1 MSNICIEPELEGW
14 KEFLDEKLTE
24 NILNTGYLCLEI
36 PESFKLSKV
45 TPENSSNYQ
54 YSVMYTPCDIRELAL
69 YCGEE
74 QGEYISQLLK
84 LVFERLLQLVGIN
97 DIFLHN
103 NNTKIPFQS
112 SRECKKPKLDEENCD
127 QSKSDPLLK
136 LELSSN
142 HENKSKE
149 ETKWFLCRTVSVNSH
164 SLPLSTPINW
174 ISCEDI
180 EHILHTVKDAFHL
193 HDMFY
198 LCFPLRLKHSCTHED
213 KDRIGINVSAQKE
226 MVILL
231 TEKFSEFS
239 NHVKKSIYFNS
250 LVGEDL
256 ENGEINVETNPK
268 VDQVKLIESK
278 NWNRYYPMNSLRVG
292 LFMTLKIS
300 TVNLFKMN
308 PGLFQTPLFINPFYN
323 STSCPSC
330 YFSWLRLINSKNG
343 DDNNSSNSS
352 TFDDIEKVLNDE
364 EMLILALETKV
375 RIFLNGSSPHEEYI
389 KVRKVIQNST
399 ETNGELAENIPNI
412 YAGEAIWPGIT
423 SKGAFN
429 PKVLIGLIN
438 ANSMVLGAKLVNKI
452 HENEHENEH
461 EYEHEYEH
469 ENNNNEM
476 NAESQINVEAR
487 TSIIEG
493 ADQWTQGG
501 EIAFQSKYS
510 DIELYEK
517 NLEDFIF
524 EKIHDEDPNCCG
536 SKRKEEFPNDITIGG
551 TRLVKVC
558 SKYTMVP
565 YFGSRSIV
573 KINDSQV
580 HGCSALGISRD
591 KKNLSKNISVNLLSQ
606 ICSYL
611 PLKDFSNFRLVCR
624 THCCRTIFNSY
635 VQNLT
640 LFESDLYLPILGQLY
655 PLLSKAKSISV
666 IQTFDE
672 NFNQFEM
679 FNSEFNGNVANLHS
693 QYCRIPP
700 IAIQCLAAYTPKVK
714 KMIFTNHSNANLAKI
729 ISRASGRKP
738 ETIVV
743 SQNFANNQSLGI
755 NFNADEN
762 QDNYG
767 DEQISQE
774 IIDSLEN
781 SGQTINFPD
790 GLNGGDI
797 TGEIGDEIN
806 DGNSSGNANG
816 GNLNGDIIR
825 SNTNMI
831 NNGNNQDMN
840 ENTQFSNS
848 NLSSNPGQ
856 NSQETELSNTDQS
869 LLLNLQTF
877 PESGTSISPSLIEIH
892 IIGSIESSNSLPTS
906 LFRIPITAPF
916 RKLIRYF
923 RDVAA
928 IHEGIIDLY
937 ILRYGIK
944 DRLIPDLSPIDYGI
958 LRGPTV
964 LFAIGYKTL
973 QYSQKIWIS
982 LFLVGSVHFPY
993 LPKLRFNASM
1003 STPFSR
1009 LAESYSRNVN
1019 ISVTDVMF
1027 IYKDSE
1033 IDLNLSPYDYN
1044 VSENDTIEVILRT
1057 RINNDNVSNSI
1068 ISDFNNGS
1076 NAL

>member
-1 MSNICIEPELEGW
+1 MNNLYTESEIEGW
-14 KEFLDEKLTE
+14 RKFLDEKLTE
-24 NILNTGYLCLEI
+24 NILSTGYISLEI
-36 PESFKLSKV
+36 PDCFKLLKV
-45 TPENSSNYQ
+45 TPENSSSYQ

-74 QGEYISQLLK
+74 QERYVSQFLRLIFEKLLK
-84 LVFERLLQLVGIN
+84 LVEIN
-97 DIFLHN
+97 DILSCN
-103 NNTKIPFQS
+103 IGSKIPFQN
-112 SRECKKPKLDEENCD
+112 SRECKKNKLDEQNLD
-127 QSKSDPLLK
+127 KSKLYSFLRP
-136 LELSSN
+136 ESLSSN
-142 HENKSKE
+142 GESKPKE
-149 ETKWFLCRTVSVNSH
+149 EIEWFKCRTVSVNSH

-174 ISCEDI
+174 LSCEDV
-180 EHILHTVKDAFHL
+180 EHILHTVKDEFHL

-198 LCFPLRLKHSCTHED
+198 VCFPLRLKHSCIHED
-213 KDRIGINVSAQKE
+213 KDRIGINVCAQKE

-239 NHVKKSIYFNS
+239 NHVKKSIYFNN
-250 LVGEDL
+250 LVGDDL
-256 ENGEINVETNPK
+256 EGGEINIETNTK
-268 VDQVKLIESK
+268 TDQVKLIESK
-278 NWNRYYPMNSLRVG
+278 NWNKYFPINSLRVG

-300 TVNLFKMN
+300 TLNLFKMN

-330 YFSWLRLINSKNG
+330 YFSWLKLINSNSDISNKLI
-343 DDNNSSNSS
+343 SSNN
-352 TFDDIEKVLNDE
+352 FDDIEKVLNDE

-389 KVRKVIQNST
+389 KVRKVVPKYT
-399 ETNGELAENIPNI
+399 EITGDLAENMPNC
-412 YAGEAIWPGIT
+412 YVGEAVWPGFT

-438 ANSMVLGAKLVNKI
+438 SNSMVLGAKFVGNSNDCECEKSDDG
-452 HENEHENEH
+452 
-461 EYEHEYEH
+461 
-469 ENNNNEM
+469 NNNTENQTNLDCRESSNEG
-476 NAESQINVEAR
+476 
-487 TSIIEG
+487 IE
-493 ADQWTQGG
+493 QWTQGG
-501 EIAFQSKYS
+501 EILFQSKYKS
-510 DIELYEK
+510 LELYEK

-536 SKRKEEFPNDITIGG
+536 SKIKKEFPNDITIGS

-558 SKYTMVP
+558 SKYTTVP
-565 YFGSRSIV
+565 YFGSRNIV
-573 KINDSQV
+573 KINDSQI
-580 HGCSALGISRD
+580 HGCPALGISHNKQSQNKD
-591 KKNLSKNISVNLLSQ
+591 ISVNLLSQ

-611 PLKDFSNFRLVCR
+611 PLRDFSNFRLVCR

-666 IQTFDE
+666 IQTQEDKKL
-672 NFNQFEM
+672 NFEM
-679 FNSEFNGNVANLHS
+679 FNSDINITDYHS
-693 QYCRIPP
+693 YSYKIPP

-738 ETIVV
+738 ETIVIP
-743 SQNFANNQSLGI
+743 QNFMNYQSPGV
-755 NFNADEN
+755 NFNVDEN
-762 QDNYG
+762 HDNDG
-767 DEQISQE
+767 EEQISQE
-774 IIDSLEN
+774 IIHSMEN
-781 SGQTINFPD
+781 SDQTASIPSEPNS
-790 GLNGGDI
+790 GSI
-797 TGEIGDEIN
+797 TGDNGSDN
-806 DGNSSGNANG
+806 NRSG
-816 GNLNGDIIR
+816 IR
-825 SNTNMI
+825 SGSSI
-831 NNGNNQDMN
+831 NNNIHINNSNDMS

-848 NLSSNPGQ
+848 NLSSNHPGH
-856 NSQETELSNTDQS
+856 NSQETELSNVDQT

-877 PESGTSISPSLIEIH
+877 PESGALVSPSLIEIH

-1033 IDLNLSPYDYN
+1033 IDLNLSPHDYN

-1057 RINNDNVSNSI
+1057 RMNND
-1068 ISDFNNGS
+1068 ISRNTNANNGINLS
-1076 NAL
+1076 

>member
-1 MSNICIEPELEGW
+1 MMNNLYTEPEIEEW
-14 KEFLDEKLTE
+14 RNFLDEKLTE
-24 NILNTGYLCLEI
+24 NILSTGYLSLEI

-45 TPENSSNYQ
+45 TPENSSSYQ

-74 QGEYISQLLK
+74 QDRYVSQFLRLIFEKLLK
-84 LVFERLLQLVGIN
+84 LVEIN
-97 DIFLHN
+97 DIFSCN
-103 NNTKIPFQS
+103 IGSKIAFKS
-112 SRECKKPKLDEENCD
+112 SRECKKAKIDETNCED
-127 QSKSDPLLK
+127 SKVY
-136 LELSSN
+136 SSLTSESSLN
-142 HENKSKE
+142 GEIKPQE
-149 ETKWFLCRTVSVNSH
+149 EIKWFTCRTVSVNSH

-174 ISCEDI
+174 LSCEDI
-180 EHILHTVKDAFHL
+180 EHILHTVKDSFHL

-231 TEKFSEFS
+231 TEKFCEFS

-250 LVGEDL
+250 LVGENL
-256 ENGEINVETNPK
+256 EGGEINIETSEK
-268 VDQVKLIESK
+268 AEQVKLIESK
-278 NWNRYYPMNSLRVG
+278 NWNKYFPMNSLRVG

-300 TVNLFKMN
+300 TMNLFKMN

-330 YFSWLRLINSKNG
+330 YFSWLRLINSNDMSNKPS
-343 DDNNSSNSS
+343 SSND
-352 TFDDIEKVLNDE
+352 FDDIEKVFNDE
-364 EMLILALETKV
+364 EMLILSLETKV

-389 KVRKVIQNST
+389 KVRKVVPKCAEIT
-399 ETNGELAENIPNI
+399 GEFAENMPTN

-429 PKVLIGLIN
+429 PKVLIGLVN
-438 ANSMVLGAKLVNKI
+438 SNSMVLGAKLIGNA
-452 HENEHENEH
+452 NDG
-461 EYEHEYEH
+461 EYE
-469 ENNNNEM
+469 
-476 NAESQINVEAR
+476 R
-487 TSIIEG
+487 TSNSNINTENQTNFDSRESLNEGIE
-493 ADQWTQGG
+493 QWTQGG
-501 EIAFQSKYS
+501 EILFRSKYKS
-510 DIELYEK
+510 LELYEE

-524 EKIHDEDPNCCG
+524 EKIHGEDPNCCG
-536 SKRKEEFPNDITIGG
+536 YKRKKDFPNDITIGS

-565 YFGSRSIV
+565 YFGSRNIV
-573 KINDSQV
+573 KINDSQI
-580 HGCSALGISRD
+580 HGCSALGISHN
-591 KKNLSKNISVNLLSQ
+591 KQSPSKNISVNLLSQ

-611 PLKDFSNFRLVCR
+611 PLRDFSNFRLVCR

-666 IQTFDE
+666 IQTLNDKKF
-672 NFNQFEM
+672 NFET
-679 FNSEFNGNVANLHS
+679 FNSDLNYITNYHPHS
-693 QYCRIPP
+693 YRIPP

-738 ETIVV
+738 ETIVI
-743 SQNFANNQSLGI
+743 SQNFNNHQPTGI
-755 NFNADEN
+755 NFNVDEN
-762 QDNYG
+762 HENDG
-767 DEQISQE
+767 EEQISQE
-774 IIDSLEN
+774 IIHSLEN
-781 SGQTINFPD
+781 SDQTGSIPSEPN
-790 GLNGGDI
+790 NGSI
-797 TGEIGDEIN
+797 TGDNGSDVNREGGISRSG
-806 DGNSSGNANG
+806 SS
-816 GNLNGDIIR
+816 
-825 SNTNMI
+825 I
-831 NNGNNQDMN
+831 NNNSNDIS

-856 NSQETELSNTDQS
+856 SSQETEISNADQT
-869 LLLNLQTF
+869 LLLNMQAY
-877 PESGTSISPSLIEIH
+877 PESGALVSPSLIEIH

-1033 IDLNLSPYDYN
+1033 IDLNLSPHDYN

-1057 RINNDNVSNSI
+1057 RINNDNNSNSNI
-1068 ISDFNNGS
+1068 NNLT
-1076 NAL
+1076 NFT

>member
-1 MSNICIEPELEGW
+1 MSNLCIEPEIEGW
-14 KEFLDEKLTE
+14 KEFLDEKLTG

-45 TPENSSNYQ
+45 TPENSSSYQ

-69 YCGEE
+69 YSGED
-74 QGEYISQLLK
+74 QGKYVSQLLK
-84 LVFERLLQLVGIN
+84 LVFEKLLKLVGIN
-97 DIFLHN
+97 DIFVHN
-103 NNTKIPFQS
+103 NSKFTFQS
-112 SRECKKPKLDEENCD
+112 FRECKKPKLVEENCE
-127 QSKSDPLLK
+127 QSKLDPFLK
-136 LELSSN
+136 SEPSSN
-142 HENKSKE
+142 NDNKTKE
-149 ETKWFLCRTVSVNSH
+149 EIEWFLCRTVSVNSH

-256 ENGEINVETNPK
+256 EGGEINAGTNSKVE
-268 VDQVKLIESK
+268 QVKLIESK
-278 NWNRYYPMNSLRVG
+278 NWNRYFPMNSLRVG

-330 YFSWLRLINSKNG
+330 YFSWLRLINSEN
-343 DDNNSSNSS
+343 DNCNKSKNSSS
-352 TFDDIEKVLNDE
+352 FDDIEKVLNDE

-375 RIFLNGSSPHEEYI
+375 RIFLNGSSPEEEYI
-389 KVRKVIQNST
+389 KVRKIIPKST
-399 ETNGELAENIPNI
+399 ETNGELAENIPNT

-438 ANSMVLGAKLVNKI
+438 ANSMVLGAKLVDGS
-452 HENEHENEH
+452 HENE
-461 EYEHEYEH
+461 YESS
-469 ENNNNEM
+469 NDEM
-476 NAESQINVEAR
+476 NTENQTNVESR
-487 TSIIEG
+487 VSINEA

-501 EIAFQSKYS
+501 EIVFQSKYS
-510 DIELYEK
+510 DLELYEK

-524 EKIHDEDPNCCG
+524 EKIHDEDLNCCG
-536 SKRKEEFPNDITIGG
+536 SKRKEEFPNDITIGS

-565 YFGSRSIV
+565 YFGSRNIV

-580 HGCSALGISRD
+580 NGCSALGISLN
-591 KKNLSKNISVNLLSQ
+591 KKNTNKNISVNLLSQ

-611 PLKDFSNFRLVCR
+611 PLRDFSNFRLVCR

-666 IQTFDE
+666 IQTSDE
-672 NFNQFEM
+672 KFNHFEM
-679 FNSEFNGNVANLHS
+679 FNSDFNGSFVHFYS
-693 QYCRIPP
+693 QCCRIPP

-738 ETIVV
+738 ETIVI
-743 SQNFANNQSLGI
+743 SQNFTNHQPPGI
-755 NFNADEN
+755 NYNADEN
-762 QDNYG
+762 HENDG
-767 DEQISQE
+767 EEQISQE
-774 IIDSLEN
+774 IIHSLEN
-781 SGQTINFPD
+781 SGQTISFPND
-790 GLNGGDI
+790 FNGGSTAGDS
-797 TGEIGDEIN
+797 GDGIGD
-806 DGNSSGNANG
+806 GNIDNNANG
-816 GNLNGDIIR
+816 SNGNGGIIR
-825 SNTNMI
+825 SSISITNS
-831 NNGNNQDMN
+831 NNQDMS

-856 NSQETELSNTDQS
+856 SSQETELSNTDQS

-877 PESGTSISPSLIEIH
+877 PESVASISPSLIEIH
-892 IIGSIESSNSLPTS
+892 IIGNIESSNSLPTS

-923 RDVAA
+923 RDVAS

-1033 IDLNLSPYDYN
+1033 IDLNLSPHDYN

-1057 RINNDNVSNSI
+1057 RINNIDNISNSI
-1068 ISDFNNGS
+1068 VSNFNHGN
-1076 NAL
+1076 NIP